1 MSSWARNTIV
11 RSPPILMKPSKEN
24 TISIT
29 VCVNFADKLSQTLE
43 FNTQFLKKLYIV
55 TALDDKDTIELC
67 KRHKNVELLF
77 CQDTYKNGAKFN
89 KSGLIKFAQVKITP
103 SHYEDWIM
111 IIDADTILPPNFWT
125 ETINLQPQFT
135 ENSVYL
141 MKRKIYLSNMDLSND
156 KYSEI
161 QRECGFFQ
169 LYYSKNKM
177 YADFSE
183 TAGVCDSLFQ
193 QLFRNQVNLEGFC
206 IHLGQNG
213 LDWNGRISEKWSAS
227 AATASASAANKAPI

>member
-1 MSSWARNTIV
+1 MSSWSRNATV
-11 RSPPILMKPSKEN
+11 RSPSILKKPKKEN

-29 VCVNFADKLSQTLE
+29 VCVNFADKLSQTLD
-43 FNTQFLKKLYIV
+43 FNAQFLKKLYVV
-55 TALDDKDTIELC
+55 TDPEDKDTINLC
-67 KRHKNVELLF
+67 STHKNVEVLF
-77 CQDTYKNGAKFN
+77 CQDAHKNGAKFN
-89 KSGLIKFAQVKITP
+89 KSGLIKYAQVKITP
-103 SHYEDWIM
+103 NHREDWIM

-161 QRECGFFQ
+161 QNGCGFFQ
-169 LYYSKNKM
+169 LYYNKNKM

-193 QLFRNQVNLEGFC
+193 QLFRNQTTLNGFC

-213 LDWNGRISEKWSAS
+213 LDWNGRISEKWS
-227 AATASASAANKAPI
+227 TDKAPI